1 MPISDYY
8 TEDMTDFEKY
18 ILYYFDELLNK
29 ESTITANPVE
39 VTQGVT
45 CIYNY
50 DNPFIVVYDPPN
62 ISLSQYNVIQGSDNF
77 GSDLL
82 AYLDSKVADVIAR
95 EEKQLADSINS
106 AIAEWK
112 NTSN

>member
-45 CIYNY
+45 CVYNY
-50 DNPFIVVYDPPN
+50 ENPFIVVYDPPN
-62 ISLSQYNVIQGSDNF
+62 IYLSQYNVIQGSGF
-77 GSDLL
+77 GSDVI
-82 AYLDSKVADVIAR
+82 AYLDPKIEAVIER
-95 EEKQLADSINS
+95 EKKQLADSIDS